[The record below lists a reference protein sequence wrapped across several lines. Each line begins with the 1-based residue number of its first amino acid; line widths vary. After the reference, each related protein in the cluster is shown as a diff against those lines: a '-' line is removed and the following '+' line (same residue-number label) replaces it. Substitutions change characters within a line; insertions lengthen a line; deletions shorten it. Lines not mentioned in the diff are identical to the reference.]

1 MITDR
6 FSGRGLGRQY
16 SPDICPVWEDG
27 GKRYEIGQFHG
38 KNETLAM
45 EESGRFFVERGR
57 YVGNAVPREVEVAHF
72 DGGHAT
78 SDMVDHRRCNDLSN
92 GGCFFLSGW
101 NKWFREDWSEIRPLV
116 DDDADD
122 LSSQFGHF
130 ANCLSINDKK
140 TSVFSRGGSTACR
153 RQMGHRRANRPLT
166 VAIGTIRPMTRLSTN

>member
-57 YVGNAVPREVEVAHF
+57 YVGNAVPREVEVA
-72 DGGHAT
+72 
-78 SDMVDHRRCNDLSN
+78 SN

-130 ANCLSINDKK
+130 ANCLSIKDKK
-140 TSVFSRGGSTACR
+140 QAYFLAEEVLLAEGRWG
-153 RQMGHRRANRPLT
+153 
-166 VAIGTIRPMTRLSTN
+166 IGVQIGP

>member
-130 ANCLSINDKK
+130 ANCLSIKDKK
-140 TSVFSRGGSTACR
+140 QAYFLAEEVLLAEGRWG
-153 RQMGHRRANRPLT
+153 
-166 VAIGTIRPMTRLSTN
+166 IGVQIGP